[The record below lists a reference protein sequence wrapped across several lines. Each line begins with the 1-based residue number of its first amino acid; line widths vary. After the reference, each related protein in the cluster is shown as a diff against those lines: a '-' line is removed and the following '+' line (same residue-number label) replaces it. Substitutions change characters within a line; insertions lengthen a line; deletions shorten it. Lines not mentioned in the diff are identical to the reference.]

1 MEIPSPFSPLVM
13 LARRGV
19 ARRGVELACLAFF
32 VCIVPVSI
40 GAADGLEPLS
50 QICRIAGAGRC
61 GKAGSRS
68 LPVLLL
74 RQKNSPTALRGGA
87 PSIGELKRGVKGRPK
102 GAYDSKA
109 ADKHL
114 QAAQD
119 SSDGDVEGSS
129 LALPSSDS
137 SAPHEKIKRP
147 TRVLHDGAVDL
158 HSSQSDTSAALQSGS
173 SGALK
178 RSVSV

>member
-1 MEIPSPFSPLVM
+1 MLVHRRQHD
-13 LARRGV
+13 LARG
-19 ARRGVELACLAFF
+19 GVELACLAFL

-40 GAADGLEPLS
+40 GASDGHEPLS
-50 QICRIAGAGRC
+50 RICRDADAGRC

-74 RQKNSPTALRGGA
+74 RQKISPTALRGGA
-87 PSIGELKRGVKGRPK
+87 PSNSELKKGVKGRPK
-102 GAYDSKA
+102 GAHGSKA
-109 ADKHL
+109 ADKYL

-119 SSDGDVEGSS
+119 SSDGEGEGSS
-129 LALPSSDS
+129 RALLTSHS
-137 SAPHEKIKRP
+137 SAPHQKIKRP
-147 TRVLHDGAVDL
+147 TRVLHDRAVDL
-158 HSSQSDTSAALQSGS
+158 HSSQDDTSAALQSGS